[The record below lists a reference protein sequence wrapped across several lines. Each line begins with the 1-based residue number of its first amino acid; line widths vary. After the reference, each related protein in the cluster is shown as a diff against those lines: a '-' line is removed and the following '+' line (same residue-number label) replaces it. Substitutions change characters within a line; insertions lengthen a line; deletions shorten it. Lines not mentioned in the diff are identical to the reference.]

1 MDTIIIFLLGLS
13 IVLFIISFFQ
23 TDKVKVLEKEVEQLS
38 MNVLQ
43 DHYLMKKRLKVL
55 EEELLMGQN
64 FIDDIPRR
72 ELDQEPNEILK
83 NHVLALYNQGL
94 EIQQI
99 SKQSS
104 LSVETV
110 KNIIKKRQGTI
121 GGI

>member
-1 MDTIIIFLLGLS
+1 MDTIIIILLGLS
-13 IVLFIISFFQ
+13 VLLFVISFFQ
-23 TDKVKVLEKEVEQLS
+23 TDKVKVLEKEVEQLT

-55 EEELLMGQN
+55 EEELLMGQS
-64 FIDDIPRR
+64 FINDIPKRN
-72 ELDQEPNEILK
+72 QEPNEILK
-83 NHVLALYNQGL
+83 NHVIALYNQGL

-110 KNIIKKRQGTI
+110 KSIIRNRQDSF
-121 GGI
+121 GGM